1 MNQWRKRFAW
11 LMVIAVMAH
20 VPSAIAKIDLVTLP
34 ERETVQLTIYNSADL
49 TLARDRRPLTLVR
62 GDNRLQFSWSGT
74 LIDPTS
80 LDMIPRAHVGDIY
93 VQEISYPPRVRNV
106 GIWNIHSEIDGEVP
120 MEITFFTSGLSWDAY
135 YIATLSDDESR
146 MQLDGYVKVTNRS
159 GETYENAQVRLV
171 VGEINLLDKIADLAK
186 RPDPYAGVPDPPHIP
201 RPQAMR
207 RRESLVVVD
216 ALMIAEGVAPKEI
229 VKEGISEYFLYT
241 IEGRETIPDG
251 WSKRLRS
258 FEADDVPVM
267 NLYKFEEERYG
278 EHTIRF
284 LHFKNDEDHNLG
296 DTPLPDGRINVFRH
310 AENADH
316 LHYLGADDTR
326 YIPVG
331 QDVELNL
338 GVAREVR
345 VEPVL
350 MTFAKENFVFNDT
363 GDIVG
368 FDEVRTYELTVRN
381 LSRRPARIEIRR
393 NIDTQFWQIDN
404 HAGPAD
410 PDRIA
415 VDTFEYRLTLEP
427 HTSETLLYTIR
438 LYRGE
443 RQDQR

>member
-1 MNQWRKRFAW
+1 MNPWRKRIGW
-11 LMVIAVMAH
+11 LMVIAVMAY
-20 VPSAIAKIDLVTLP
+20 VPRAIAKIDLVTLP
-34 ERETVQLTIYNSADL
+34 EREIVQLTIYNSADL

-80 LDMIPRAHVGDIY
+80 LDMMPRAHAGEIH

-106 GIWNIHSEIDGEVP
+106 GIWNIHSEIDGQVP

-135 YIATLSDDESR
+135 YIATLSDDEAH

-159 GETYENAQVRLV
+159 GETYENAQIRLI

-186 RPDPYAGVPDPPHIP
+186 RPDPYGEVPDPPRVP
-201 RPQAMR
+201 PPEAMR
-207 RRESLVVVD
+207 REVGMAFAAVADMER
-216 ALMIAEGVAPKEI
+216 VAPKEI
-229 VKEGISEYFLYT
+229 VKEGLSEYFLYA

-258 FEADDVPVM
+258 FDAGDIPVI

-310 AENADH
+310 AENADY

-338 GVAREVR
+338 GVARDVR

-350 MTFAKENFVFNDT
+350 MDFAKENFVYNDT

-368 FDEVRTYELTVRN
+368 FDEVHTYDLTARN
-381 LSRRPARIEIRR
+381 LSRRPARMEIRR

-404 HAGPAD
+404 HAGPAN
-410 PDRIA
+410 PERID
-415 VDTFEYRLTLEP
+415 VDTLEYRLTLEP
-427 HTSETLLYTIR
+427 HTSETLNYTIR

>member
-1 MNQWRKRFAW
+1 MKRW
-11 LMVIAVMAH
+11 KKRVGDLMIITLAAG
-20 VPSAIAKIDLVTLP
+20 VPYATAKIDLVTLP
-34 ERETVQLTIYNSADL
+34 ERESVQLTIYNSADL
-49 TLARDRRPLTLVR
+49 TLARDRRPLTLMR

-80 LDMIPRAHVGDIY
+80 LDMMPRAHVGDIH
-93 VQEISYPPRVRNV
+93 VQEITYPPRVRNV
-106 GIWNIHSEIDGEVP
+106 GIWNIHSEIDGRVP

-186 RPDPYAGVPDPPHIP
+186 RPDPYAKVPDPPLMP
-201 RPQAMR
+201 RPDTV
-207 RRESLVVVD
+207 RREVRE
-216 ALMIAEGVAPKEI
+216 IAFSAVMDMERVAPKEI
-229 VKEGISEYFLYT
+229 VKEGLSEYFLYT
-241 IEGRETIPDG
+241 IEGRETIADG

-258 FEADDVPVM
+258 FDAHDVPVM
-267 NLYKFEEERYG
+267 NLYKFEEERFG
-278 EHTIRF
+278 QDTIRF
-284 LHFKNDEDHNLG
+284 LHFKNDEEHHLG
-296 DTPLPDGRINVFRH
+296 ETPLPDGRINVFRQ
-310 AENADH
+310 AEKGDY
-316 LHYLGADDTR
+316 LDYLGADDTR

-350 MTFAKENFVFNDT
+350 MHFAKENFVFNNK

-368 FDEVRTYELTVRN
+368 FDEIRVYEIAVRN
-381 LSRRPARIEIRR
+381 LSRRPARMEIRR
-393 NIDTQFWQIDN
+393 NVDTQHWQIDE

-410 PDRIA
+410 PQKIDL
-415 VDTFEYRLTLEP
+415 DTFEYHRTLEP
-427 HTSETLLYTIR
+427 HTSETLHYTIR

-443 RQDQR
+443 RRHQR